1 MKLKFDAEGHVVL
14 QDGKPVYV
22 HDDGKEL
29 PFDAVQAAAKITQ
42 LNGEAQGHRQAKEAA
57 EAALR
62 KFDGIEDPAKAKAAL
77 ATVAN
82 YDGKK
87 MIEAGEVEQLKAD
100 VIKSVRAE
108 YEPVVAERDTLK
120 NQLNT
125 EIRGGAFARSKFAEE
140 KVAVPRHMLERTYGD
155 NFKVE
160 DGKLIPYDANGNRI
174 TSRVRH
180 GEIAEFDEALEILV
194 SADPYKDH
202 ILKGQVGAG
211 GGASQPGAGSGGSK
225 TITRA
230 EYNALSPDAQ
240 RSKVVTEGVKVV
252 D

>member
-1 MKLKFDAEGHVVL
+1 MKLKLDEQGNAVL
-14 QDGKPVYV
+14 SDGKPVYI
-22 HDDGKEL
+22 HDDGKEV
-29 PFDAVQAAAKITQ
+29 PFDAAQAVAKIGQ

-57 EAALR
+57 EAALK
-62 KFDGIEDPAKAKAAL
+62 KFDGIDDPAKAKAAL

-82 YDGKK
+82 FDGKK
-87 MIEAGEVEQLKAD
+87 MIDAGEVEQLKES

-108 YEPVVAERDTLK
+108 YEPIVAERDTLK
-120 NQLNT
+120 GQLDK
-125 EIRGGAFARSKFAEE
+125 EIRGGSFARSKFAEE

-160 DGKLIPYDANGNRI
+160 DGKLVPYDNNGNKI

-180 GEIAEFDEALEILV
+180 GEVADFDEALELLIA
-194 SADPYKDH
+194 ADPYKDH
-202 ILKGQVGAG
+202 ILKGTVGAG
-211 GGASQPGAGSGGSK
+211 GGAGQGGGGGGNSK

-230 EYNALSPDAQ
+230 EFMALGPQDQMAKS
-240 RSKVVTEGVKVV
+240 REGVTVT